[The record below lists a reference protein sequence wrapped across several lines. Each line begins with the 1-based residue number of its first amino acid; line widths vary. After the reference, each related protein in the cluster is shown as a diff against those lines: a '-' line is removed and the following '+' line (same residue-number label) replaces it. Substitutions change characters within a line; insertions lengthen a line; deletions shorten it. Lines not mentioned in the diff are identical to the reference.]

1 MKLFLKGDR
10 CYGDKCSFERRGYAP
25 GDHGQTRDRRKHSD
39 YGVQLREKQKLKRS
53 FGLLEKQLRGYY
65 NKADRQ
71 RGVTGTNLLIL
82 LERRLDNIVYRMG
95 FASSR
100 GEARQLIKHNHFLV
114 NDRKV
119 NMWKP
124 VSDIMLIEK
133 YEEESRIAMPQNV
146 KADVGDTFI
155 VQDIGPGFIDNGV
168 RVAPEV
174 KIGDRIALVGKIIR
188 VPTRGHNGVKTEIL
202 LARAGDV
209 ICYERENIGEGGSA
223 ERIFAQGAEK

>member
-10 CYGDKCSFERRGYAP
+10 CYSDKCSFERRGYAP
-25 GDHGQTRDRRKHSD
+25 GEHGQTRDRRKHSD

-53 FGLLEKQLRGYY
+53 FGLLEKQLKGYY

-71 RGVTGTNLLIL
+71 KGVTGTTLLIL

-119 NMWKP
+119 NIP
-124 VSDIMLIEK
+124 SYLVRVSDEIQVREK
-133 YEEESRIAMPQNV
+133 SRKMSRILDSMETVARRGIPQWLELDKDNLKGVIKIFPVREELTMPIQE
-146 KADVGDTFI
+146 
-155 VQDIGPGFIDNGV
+155 Q
-168 RVAPEV
+168 
-174 KIGDRIALVGKIIR
+174 LVVELYSK
-188 VPTRGHNGVKTEIL
+188 
-202 LARAGDV
+202 
-209 ICYERENIGEGGSA
+209 
-223 ERIFAQGAEK
+223 